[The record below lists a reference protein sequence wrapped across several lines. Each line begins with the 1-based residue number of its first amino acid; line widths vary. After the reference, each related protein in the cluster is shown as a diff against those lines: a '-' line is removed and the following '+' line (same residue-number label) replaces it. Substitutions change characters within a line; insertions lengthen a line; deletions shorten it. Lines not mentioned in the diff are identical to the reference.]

1 MESEN
6 TNILVHENETEAA
19 AAITITTNTDKD
31 NVQNIANRELAITD
45 LTSKGYILY
54 FINIHIHH

>member
-19 AAITITTNTDKD
+19 AAITITTNIDKD
-31 NVQNIANRELAITD
+31 NVQNITNRELAITD
-45 LTSKGYILY
+45 FTNKGYILY